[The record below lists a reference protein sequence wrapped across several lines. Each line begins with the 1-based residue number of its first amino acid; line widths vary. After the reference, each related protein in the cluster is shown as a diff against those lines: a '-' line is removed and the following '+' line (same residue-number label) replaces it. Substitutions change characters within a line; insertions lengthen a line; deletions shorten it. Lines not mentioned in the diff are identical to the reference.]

1 MSTTLESASPTGVTP
16 RTTAPV
22 KFWALIGCLLWTFQ
36 IYVLVKWLTGPFF
49 TPVEYGPDS
58 PPTLMKIGIIT
69 VMVVQAIAF
78 FALGYVWIVRP
89 LRRDRRLGFDGMMF
103 IAFIGFYW
111 FWDPIG
117 NYFALTSSYNAWIP
131 NMGSWVNDIPG
142 WRSPGAPGAQIPE
155 PWLVVGPGY
164 AVYGTAMV
172 VLSCWL
178 MRKMRARWPRMGTWG
193 LLGVVFVVMFVLET
207 AMEMSGTRVGVW
219 AYGGT
224 NGLPT
229 LFPDH
234 YYRYPLTESL
244 WGAAVTAVAY
254 MRWSRDDRDESIAER
269 GLSEVRAPSAGK
281 QAMRLMAITGC
292 AYSLIFI
299 TYWLPVFVLWR
310 TQPEGWPLDLQM
322 RSYLGSNHRCGPE
335 TKIACPNPNVPF
347 TRPGSVSITPDG
359 KLYVPPGTKLPN
371 DPTTFEEAKRRAQEG
386 R

>member
-1 MSTTLESASPTGVTP
+1 VSTLDSAPPAVAAP
-16 RTTAPV
+16 RTTTPV
-22 KFWALIGCLLWTFQ
+22 KFWALVGCLLWTFQ
-36 IYVLVKWLTGPFF
+36 IYVLLRWLTGPFF
-49 TPVEYGPDS
+49 TPVESGPDS
-58 PPTLMKIGIIT
+58 PPTLMKVGIII
-69 VMVVQAIAF
+69 VLVVQAVAF
-78 FALGYVWIVRP
+78 VGLAYLWIIRP
-89 LRRDRRLGFDGMMF
+89 LRRDRRIGFDGMIF

-111 FWDPIG
+111 LWDPIG

-142 WRSPGAPGAQIPE
+142 WRSPGSPGHQIPE

-164 AVYGTAMV
+164 AVYGTVMV
-172 VLSCWL
+172 VVSCWL
-178 MRKMRARWPRMGTWG
+178 MRQIRSRWPRTGTWG
-193 LLGVVFVVMFVLET
+193 LLIIVFVVMFVLET

-244 WGAAVTAVAY
+244 WGAAITAIAY
-254 MRWSRDDRDESIAER
+254 MRWSRNDKGESIAER
-269 GLSEVRAPSAGK
+269 GLSEVRAPEIGK

-299 TYWLPVFVLWR
+299 VYWVPVFVLWR
-310 TQPEGWPLDLQM
+310 SQPEGWPLDLQM
-322 RSYLGSNHRCGPE
+322 RSYLGSNYRCGPE
-335 TKIACPNPNVPF
+335 TKVACPNPNVPY
-347 TRPGSVSITPDG
+347 TRPGSISITPDG
-359 KLYVPPGTKLPN
+359 KLYVPPGTKLPD
-371 DPTTFEEAKRRAQEG
+371 DPTTFDEAKRRAGQ